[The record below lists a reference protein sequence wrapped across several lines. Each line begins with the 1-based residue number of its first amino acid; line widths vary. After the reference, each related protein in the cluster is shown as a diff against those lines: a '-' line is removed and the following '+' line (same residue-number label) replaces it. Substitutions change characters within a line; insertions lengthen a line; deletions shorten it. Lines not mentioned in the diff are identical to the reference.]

1 MEYKAIYLDG
11 LGYLLEIVHSKWW
24 LVVPIFRVAQGS
36 VLGPMLFLL
45 CISDNRTNIN
55 GQLCFYAVDCLIYQ
69 LIGSPADHQILQND
83 LDTLTTRSRTWQ
95 IVNVRY
101 FMFCPLY

>member
-11 LGYLLEIVHSKWW
+11 LGHFLGIVHSKWW

-45 CISDNRTNIN
+45 CTSDKIT
-55 GQLCFYAVDCLIYQ
+55 GPTSMVSYVFMQLTV
-69 LIGSPADHQILQND
+69 
-83 LDTLTTRSRTWQ
+83 
-95 IVNVRY
+95 
-101 FMFCPLY
+101 